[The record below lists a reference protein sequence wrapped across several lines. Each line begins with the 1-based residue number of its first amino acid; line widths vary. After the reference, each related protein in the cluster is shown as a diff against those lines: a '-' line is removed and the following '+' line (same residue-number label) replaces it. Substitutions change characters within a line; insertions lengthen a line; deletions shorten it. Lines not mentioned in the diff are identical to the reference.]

1 MYEKYLEILRRDLPL
16 KESFDIL
23 ERKFRIGGRK
33 ASMFFTDGLTNGQNA
48 QFMLNYLLS
57 IKKED
62 MDEIRDSKQFLEEKL
77 PFLDSNLIA
86 A

>member
-57 IKKED
+57 IKKRTW
-62 MDEIRDSKQFLEEKL
+62 MKSGTASNSLKRSF
-77 PFLDSNLIA
+77 PFWTA
-86 A
+86 T